1 MAQLTFTL
9 KVRWWL
15 KPAVLLLIVA
25 CRFTVWRPSERFIER
40 LVRRSVYIESTK

>member
-1 MAQLTFTL
+1 MAQLTIKL

-25 CRFTVWRPSERFIER
+25 CRFTAWRPREQFIER
-40 LVRRSVYIESTK
+40 LVRHAMYIESAK